1 MVFDSLN
8 GGATF
13 PRSVRVNAA
22 VAARRFMPWIS
33 VYGGVA
39 TVGWYDRRNATVAN
53 NDLTRYFIGG
63 AAVRGPNLVALAE
76 ADLSGNNDTQCS
88 TLPCATNATTDSES
102 CSVQPQL
109 AGRCSIT
116 TATAC
121 DFSIRGCP
129 A

>member
-1 MVFDSLN
+1 MVFDSLD

-39 TVGWYDRRNATVAN
+39 TVGWYDRRNATAAN
-53 NDLTRYFIGG
+53 NDLTRYFVGG

-76 ADLSGNNDTQCS
+76 GDLSGADDKGCLTW
-88 TLPCATNATTDSES
+88 PAATNAITDSES

-109 AGRCSIT
+109 AGRCLS
-116 TATAC
+116 ALGVG
-121 DFSIRGCP
+121 S
-129 A
+129 